1 MRNLKMIKR
10 TLLFGLLILT
20 LNSCMESKR
29 NSSEFIYE
37 NGESS
42 VELKILNGNDYLTND
57 TPIRTDFEWKNI
69 DPKKGSIF
77 GAGIKM
83 LGTENGITKTEIN
96 VPSNYLES
104 DTLNIKLR
112 FEINGVKTDTEF
124 NVPIKNGE

>member
-20 LNSCMESKR
+20 LNSCTRSKK
-29 NSSEFIYE
+29 NSSKFIYE

-42 VELKILNGNDYLTND
+42 VELKILNGKDYLTYD

-69 DPKKGSIF
+69 DPKTGSIF

-96 VPSNYLES
+96 LLSNYLES

-112 FEINGVKTDTEF
+112 FKINGEQTGTEF
-124 NVPIKNGE
+124 NIPVKNGE

>member
-1 MRNLKMIKR
+1 MIKK
-10 TLLFGLLILT
+10 TLFFGLLILT
-20 LNSCMESKR
+20 LNSCLNSNKNTSKFR
-29 NSSEFIYE
+29 YE

-42 VELKILNGNDYLTND
+42 VELKILNGTEYLTYD

-69 DPKKGSIF
+69 DPKTASIF

-112 FEINGVKTDTEF
+112 FEINGEKTRTEF
-124 NVPIKNGE
+124 NVLVKNEK

>member
-1 MRNLKMIKR
+1 MTKK
-10 TLLFGLLILT
+10 TLLFGLFILT
-20 LNSCMESKR
+20 LNSCLESKK
-29 NSSEFIYE
+29 NTSEFIYE

-42 VELKILNGNDYLTND
+42 VELKILNGNNYLTYD

-69 DPKKGSIF
+69 DPKTSSIF

-83 LGTENGITKTEIN
+83 LGTKNGITKTEIN

-112 FEINGVKTDTEF
+112 FEINGEKTGTEF
-124 NVPIKNGE
+124 NVTVKNGK

>member
-1 MRNLKMIKR
+1 MIKKLF
-10 TLLFGLLILT
+10 LLALLILN
-20 LNSCMESKR
+20 LNSCSESKK
-29 NSSEFIYE
+29 NTSEFKYE

-42 VELKILNGNDYLTND
+42 VELKILNGNDYLIYNE
-57 TPIRTDFEWKNI
+57 PIRTDFDWKNI
-69 DPKKGSIF
+69 DPNTLSIF

-112 FEINGVKTDTEF
+112 FEINGEKTGTEF

>member
-1 MRNLKMIKR
+1 MIKR

-20 LNSCMESKR
+20 LNSCTRSKK
-29 NSSEFIYE
+29 NSSKFIYE

-42 VELKILNGNDYLTND
+42 VELKILNGKDYLTYD

-69 DPKKGSIF
+69 DPKTGSIF

-96 VPSNYLES
+96 LLSNYLES

-112 FEINGVKTDTEF
+112 FKINGEQTGTEF
-124 NVPIKNGE
+124 NIPVKNGE

>member
-1 MRNLKMIKR
+1 MIKK
-10 TLLFGLLILT
+10 LFFLALLILN
-20 LNSCMESKR
+20 LNSCSESKK
-29 NSSEFIYE
+29 NTSEFKYE

-42 VELKILNGNDYLTND
+42 VELKILNGNDYLIYNE
-57 TPIRTDFEWKNI
+57 PIRTDFDWKNI
-69 DPKKGSIF
+69 DPNTLSIF

-112 FEINGVKTDTEF
+112 FEINGEKIGTEF

>member
-1 MRNLKMIKR
+1 M
-10 TLLFGLLILT
+10 
-20 LNSCMESKR
+20 
-29 NSSEFIYE
+29 
-37 NGESS
+37 
-42 VELKILNGNDYLTND
+42 ELKILNGNDYLTYD

-69 DPKKGSIF
+69 DPKTCSIF

-112 FEINGVKTDTEF
+112 FEINGEKTGTEF
-124 NVPIKNGE
+124 NVPLKNGE

>member
-1 MRNLKMIKR
+1 MRNLKMIKQ

-20 LNSCMESKR
+20 LNSCVESKK
-29 NSSEFIYE
+29 NSSKFIYE

-42 VELKILNGNDYLTND
+42 VELKILNGNDYLIYD

-69 DPKKGSIF
+69 DPKTGSIF

-83 LGTENGITKTEIN
+83 LGTENRITKTEIN

-112 FEINGVKTDTEF
+112 FEINGEKTGTEF